1 MYPLE
6 WPKSRILTP
15 PNAGKGAEPQE
26 LSFTTVGMKN
36 GTVTLEHSLEGSYKT
51 KYNFCRTIM

>member
-26 LSFTTVGMKN
+26 LSFTTGGNEKWN
-36 GTVTLEHSLEGSYKT
+36 SHFGTQFRGLLQ
-51 KYNFCRTIM
+51 N